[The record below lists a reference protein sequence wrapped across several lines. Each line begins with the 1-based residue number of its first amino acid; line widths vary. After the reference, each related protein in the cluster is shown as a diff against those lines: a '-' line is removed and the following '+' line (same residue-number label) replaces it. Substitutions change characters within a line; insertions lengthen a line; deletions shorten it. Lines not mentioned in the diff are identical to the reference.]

1 MRRKEQ
7 STSVCGGGN
16 INRGNLGLG
25 SRQRWQ
31 ELNQQTAAI
40 AAELVFMEAAAV
52 TVAAAAVTMAMVAAT
67 CQPHGSG
74 DSGADS
80 KKNVQ
85 VLWQKAKVYSSV
97 GLFVKYVRRTLFFF
111 KKNEMSTL
119 VMGNY
124 KKNRWNRTKTIY
136 FVRPSTFLPPIHP
149 VTSKVTK
156 NLSSCNQASMEQPH
170 FALEDIRPPPPAREE
185 SERRPVGP
193 R

>member
-1 MRRKEQ
+1 
-7 STSVCGGGN
+7 
-16 INRGNLGLG
+16 
-25 SRQRWQ
+25 
-31 ELNQQTAAI
+31 
-40 AAELVFMEAAAV
+40 
-52 TVAAAAVTMAMVAAT
+52 MVAAT
-67 CQPHGSG
+67 VVPTARKMYKSCG
-74 DSGADS
+74 
-80 KKNVQ
+80 KR
-85 VLWQKAKVYSSV
+85 QKFIHLLACLSNMSEGHYLK
-97 GLFVKYVRRTLFFF
+97 

-185 SERRPVGP
+185 SERQPVGP